1 MQVACAQ
8 LGAASLS
15 VDEGVP
21 VRALSLI
28 RCAGHP
34 TTVLPV
40 GAKLQARLLQVFFAL
55 AAVGGFVLAA
65 APIDADAGMRA
76 VGVAGIILGAGFWFW
91 VTVLLN
97 RRK

>member
-1 MQVACAQ
+1 MSSRK
-8 LGAASLS
+8 GR
-15 VDEGVP
+15 P
-21 VRALSLI
+21 FH
-28 RCAGHP
+28 CAGYS
-34 TTVLPV
+34 TTVRQE
-40 GAKLQARLLQVFFAL
+40 KLQARLWQVFFAL

-65 APIDADAGMRA
+65 APIEADAGMRA

>member
-1 MQVACAQ
+1 
-8 LGAASLS
+8 
-15 VDEGVP
+15 
-21 VRALSLI
+21 
-28 RCAGHP
+28 
-34 TTVLPV
+34 
-40 GAKLQARLLQVFFAL
+40 VFFAL